1 MSLYSGNKL
10 IVWDP
15 QFGIKLWSKAFTANI
30 FHMAIDSHQYGRVAC
45 KYLKNDILI

>member
-30 FHMAIDSHQYGRVAC
+30 FHMAIDPHQYGRVAC